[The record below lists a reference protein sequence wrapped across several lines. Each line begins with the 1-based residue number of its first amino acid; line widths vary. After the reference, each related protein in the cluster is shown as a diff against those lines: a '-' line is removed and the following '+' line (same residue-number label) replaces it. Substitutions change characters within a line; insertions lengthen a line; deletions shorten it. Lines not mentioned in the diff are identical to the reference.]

1 MTFLRL
7 TAVATV
13 LAAAALS
20 PALAQT
26 KKELAAKVVALQ
38 QPAVESLARD
48 MAADTAQRLMAA
60 AGPALARVPA
70 DKREALAK
78 QVQADVKAFYDEMQA
93 RLKDSAAKQAPAT
106 LGPMLEE
113 RLTEDE
119 LRQVITWLES
129 SAARKYQELG
139 GDMQQAM
146 ARKITEDTR
155 PAMEPKLKAL
165 EQTLQKRFA
174 AAVPAPASGASAPA
188 KPAGKK

>member
-1 MTFLRL
+1 MTFLRN
-7 TAVATV
+7 TATAAVLIAAT
-13 LAAAALS
+13 LS

-26 KKELAAKVVALQ
+26 KKELAAKVVQLQ

-48 MAADTAQRLMAA
+48 MAADTAGRLMSA

-70 DKREALAK
+70 DKREPLAK
-78 QVQADVKAFYDEMQA
+78 QVQADVKAFYDEMLA
-93 RLKDSAAKQAPAT
+93 RLKDSAARQSPAI

-139 GDMQQAM
+139 IDMQQAI

-155 PAMEPKLKAL
+155 ATMEPKLKAL

-174 AAVPAPASGASAPA
+174 AAAPASGASAPA
-188 KPAGKK
+188 KPAPKK